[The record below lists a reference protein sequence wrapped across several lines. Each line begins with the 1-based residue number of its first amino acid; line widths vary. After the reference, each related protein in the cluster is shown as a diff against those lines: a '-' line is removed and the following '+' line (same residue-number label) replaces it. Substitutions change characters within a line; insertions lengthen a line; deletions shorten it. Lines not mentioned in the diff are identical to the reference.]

1 MDTLTNMRTFVRV
14 VDSGS
19 FTAAARNLQS
29 TTAQVSR
36 AISDLEGHLRA
47 RLINRTTRRLAV
59 TEAGQRYL
67 ERCRQILAYVEEAEG
82 EAADANVRASGTLRI
97 HSMTSFGQ
105 RYLIPLLARYRTAHP
120 DVSVELTL
128 SQRIPDL
135 LDEGYDTAVV
145 LTRGL
150 PDSGMIAQQL
160 GWVESVI
167 CASPAYLAQHGEPQT
182 PTALRDHPCVM
193 LQSPFFPTDR
203 WQFERATPNGIH
215 LESVE
220 MSHAGFRVNVAEALD
235 HAMRAGMGIGL
246 LPSYAAVESIQNG
259 ALVRLLPGYQMSR
272 FEVHALYPS
281 RQYIDAKIRTWV
293 DFLSASLPQAM
304 AEDAAL
310 MSRLQATAATNPG

>member
-1 MDTLTNMRTFVRV
+1 
-14 VDSGS
+14 
-19 FTAAARNLQS
+19 
-29 TTAQVSR
+29 
-36 AISDLEGHLRA
+36 
-47 RLINRTTRRLAV
+47 
-59 TEAGQRYL
+59 
-67 ERCRQILAYVEEAEG
+67 
-82 EAADANVRASGTLRI
+82 
-97 HSMTSFGQ
+97 
-105 RYLIPLLARYRTAHP
+105 
-120 DVSVELTL
+120 
-128 SQRIPDL
+128 
-135 LDEGYDTAVV
+135 
-145 LTRGL
+145 
-150 PDSGMIAQQL
+150 MIAQQL